1 MSLEQDIYKYSARV
15 LFRYFADYRVI
26 DYARSGTEATQTVV
40 LEEGPLPE
48 FSHSME
54 PQLRQLGLPT
64 ALKKGKNT
72 VYEPSHNKTNKMTVR
87 TAKTQISLGIRP
99 D

>member
-1 MSLEQDIYKYSARV
+1 MLISLCKY
-15 LFRYFADYRVI
+15 FRYFDDYRVI

-54 PQLRQLGLPT
+54 PQLRQLGLT
-64 ALKKGKNT
+64 TTLKKGKNNFF
-72 VYEPSHNKTNKMTVR
+72 P
-87 TAKTQISLGIRP
+87 
-99 D
+99 